1 MSRTDISEIET
12 LLSAYEKALNTSDAA
27 ASAALYA
34 PDGVFFPY
42 NVPTATGAEIQGS
55 YEAIFEAIGLDIA
68 FEIVEIVV
76 EGDLAYAV
84 TGSRG
89 TVTVH
94 AAEITVEEENRE
106 LFVFRKVDGEWRIAR
121 YMFNKD
127 TDPAAPAA

>member
-1 MSRTDISEIET
+1 MNRTDIPEIQA
-12 LLSAYEKALNTSDAA
+12 LLSAYETALNTSDAA

-42 NVPTATGAEIQGS
+42 NLPTAKGADIQAS
-55 YEAIFEAIGLDIA
+55 YEAIFDAIRLDIA
-68 FEIVEIVV
+68 FEIVEVAV
-76 EGDLAYAV
+76 EGDLAFAV

-89 TVTVH
+89 TVTIH
-94 AAEITVEEENRE
+94 AAELTVDEENRE

-127 TDPAAPAA
+127 TDPAAQAA